1 MFLPDTSLSVE
12 NSTNSLQGRTE
23 PSLSLSPEPV
33 VEGGWW
39 LESPGCHLWFV
50 RSSSWPGI
58 LQSLAG
64 LDDLQS
70 VRLGK
75 LCSFSDLRPSDE
87 LRPAGYFSHTNIT
100 LAGTRE

>member
-12 NSTNSLQGRTE
+12 NSTNSLQGR
-23 PSLSLSPEPV
+23 LSPEPV

-39 LESPGCHLWFV
+39 LESPCCHLWFV

-87 LRPAGYFSHTNIT
+87 LRPAGSFSHLNIT